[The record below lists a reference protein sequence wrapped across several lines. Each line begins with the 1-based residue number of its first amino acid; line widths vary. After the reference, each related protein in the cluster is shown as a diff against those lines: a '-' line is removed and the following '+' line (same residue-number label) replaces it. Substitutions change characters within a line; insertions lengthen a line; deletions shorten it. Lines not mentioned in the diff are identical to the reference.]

1 MKKYKDYIII
11 IIILSLI
18 FISILVITSFNKEDN
33 SIDTKKVTYKL
44 ENDYNN
50 FFTVNG
56 CITKYVEYLSK
67 KNTTKL
73 LQVLDKEYVKN
84 NNINID
90 NIYSILPNLE
100 EGMYSFTSKMMYK
113 DDGNTI
119 VNYYVYGYLNKEIID
134 SVLNKEDNYYMVK
147 LDKNNMVYSIKPIT
161 ISEFNEVKNG

>member
-161 ISEFNEVKNG
+161 ISEFNEAKNG

>member
-18 FISILVITSFNKEDN
+18 FISILVLTSSNKDERN
-33 SIDTKKVTYKL
+33 NDTKKITYKL

-67 KNTTKL
+67 KDTTKL
-73 LQVLDKEYVKN
+73 IQVLDENYVSN
-84 NNINID
+84 NNINTD

-100 EGMYSFTSKMMYK
+100 DGIYSFNSKMMYK
-113 DDGNTI
+113 DDGDTV
-119 VNYYVYGYLNKEIID
+119 VNYYVYGYLYKEIMD
-134 SVLNKEDNYYMVK
+134 SVLNKEDNYYIVK

-161 ISEFNEVKNG
+161 VNEFNEVKNG

>member
-18 FISILVITSFNKEDN
+18 FISILVLTSFNKEDN

-67 KNTTKL
+67 KDTTKL
-73 LQVLDKEYVKN
+73 LEVLDKEYVKN

-113 DDGNTI
+113 DDGDTV
-119 VNYYVYGYLNKEIID
+119 VNYYVYGYLNKEIIN

>member
-18 FISILVITSFNKEDN
+18 FISILVLTSFNKEDN

-67 KNTTKL
+67 KDTTNL
-73 LQVLDKEYVKN
+73 LEVLDKEYVTA

-100 EGMYSFTSKMMYK
+100 EGMYSFNSKMMYR
-113 DDGNTI
+113 DNGDTV
-119 VNYYVYGYLNKEIID
+119 VNYYVYGYLNKEIMD

>member
-18 FISILVITSFNKEDN
+18 FISILVLTSFNKEDN

-67 KNTTKL
+67 KDTTKL

-113 DDGNTI
+113 DDGDTI
-119 VNYYVYGYLNKEIID
+119 VNYYVYGYLNKEIMD

>member
-18 FISILVITSFNKEDN
+18 FISILVLTRFNKEDN

-67 KNTTKL
+67 KDTTKL

-100 EGMYSFTSKMMYK
+100 EGMYSFNSKMMYK
-113 DDGNTI
+113 DDGDTI
-119 VNYYVYGYLNKEIID
+119 VNYYVYGYLNKEIMD

>member
-18 FISILVITSFNKEDN
+18 FISILVLTSFNKEDN

-73 LQVLDKEYVKN
+73 LEVLDKEYVKN

>member
-18 FISILVITSFNKEDN
+18 FISILVLTSFNKEDN

-67 KNTTKL
+67 KDTTKL

-100 EGMYSFTSKMMYK
+100 EGMYSFNSKMMYR
-113 DDGNTI
+113 DNGDTI
-119 VNYYVYGYLNKEIID
+119 VNYYVYGYLNKEIMD
-134 SVLNKEDNYYMVK
+134 SVLNKEDKYYMVK